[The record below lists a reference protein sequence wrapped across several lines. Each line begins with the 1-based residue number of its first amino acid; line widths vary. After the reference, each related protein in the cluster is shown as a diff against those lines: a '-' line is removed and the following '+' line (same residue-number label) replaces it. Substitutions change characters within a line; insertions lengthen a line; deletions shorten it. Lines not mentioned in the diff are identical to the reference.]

1 MTTMARCFATAYK
14 RWPEPSFLYLA
25 SELPNLIQSGW
36 SCGMNS
42 SGPRADDERM
52 QRCGKD
58 L

>member
-1 MTTMARCFATAYK
+1 MARCFATAYK